1 MKTVET
7 PPTRQLQD
15 EVNRPLH
22 VQKESNEDAK
32 TEEQKPVMTF
42 DDTDDKPI
50 IYGNDLKIPAFIRR
64 QHD

>member
-1 MKTVET
+1 MLKKRNVEDT
-7 PPTRQLQD
+7 KP
-15 EVNRPLH
+15 E
-22 VQKESNEDAK
+22 K
-32 TEEQKPVMTF
+32 QKPVMTF

>member
-1 MKTVET
+1 MNK
-7 PPTRQLQD
+7 
-15 EVNRPLH
+15 PLH
-22 VQKESNEDAK
+22 AQKENVEDTKAEK
-32 TEEQKPVMTF
+32 QKPVMTF